1 MLFVLNE
8 DMEYLNSTNAIIVGY
23 VLKNIEVLD
32 EMSLQKNKSDWLLK
46 LYQNPR
52 TVFGLADIALI
63 IGDSDAIS
71 LTKKIHYQIQKG
83 NLKNPRKGLY
93 TKPKFNPL
101 AMACTIY
108 TPSYL
113 SLDYVLQKE
122 GIIFQYDSTI
132 TSLSYL
138 SRTITVDKTLIS
150 YRKIK
155 DAILLNTK
163 GIIAND
169 DGINIATKERAF
181 LDMLYLN
188 GNMYFD
194 TINTIDPKIIYKL
207 LPIYDSKVLEKR
219 VKKIFKNEF
228 SKA

>member
-1 MLFVLNE
+1 M
-8 DMEYLNSTNAIIVGY
+8 
-23 VLKNIEVLD
+23 
-32 EMSLQKNKSDWLLK
+32 
-46 LYQNPR
+46 
-52 TVFGLADIALI
+52 
-63 IGDSDAIS
+63 
-71 LTKKIHYQIQKG
+71 
-83 NLKNPRKGLY
+83 Y
-93 TKPKFNPL
+93 TKPKFNPI

>member
-1 MLFVLNE
+1 
-8 DMEYLNSTNAIIVGY
+8 
-23 VLKNIEVLD
+23 
-32 EMSLQKNKSDWLLK
+32 MSLQNNKSDWLLK

-169 DGINIATKERAF
+169 NGINIATKERAF

>member
-1 MLFVLNE
+1 LV
-8 DMEYLNSTNAIIVGY
+8 
-23 VLKNIEVLD
+23 
-32 EMSLQKNKSDWLLK
+32 LLK
-46 LYQNPR
+46 DVN
-52 TVFGLADIALI
+52 VFKLF
-63 IGDSDAIS
+63 S
-71 LTKKIHYQIQKG
+71 
-83 NLKNPRKGLY
+83 
-93 TKPKFNPL
+93 
-101 AMACTIY
+101 
-108 TPSYL
+108 
-113 SLDYVLQKE
+113 VLE

>member
-1 MLFVLNE
+1 
-8 DMEYLNSTNAIIVGY
+8 
-23 VLKNIEVLD
+23 
-32 EMSLQKNKSDWLLK
+32 MSLQKNKSDWLLK

-169 DGINIATKERAF
+169 NGINIATKERAF

>member
-1 MLFVLNE
+1 
-8 DMEYLNSTNAIIVGY
+8 
-23 VLKNIEVLD
+23 
-32 EMSLQKNKSDWLLK
+32 MSLQKNKSDWLLK

>member
-1 MLFVLNE
+1 
-8 DMEYLNSTNAIIVGY
+8 
-23 VLKNIEVLD
+23 
-32 EMSLQKNKSDWLLK
+32 
-46 LYQNPR
+46 
-52 TVFGLADIALI
+52 
-63 IGDSDAIS
+63 
-71 LTKKIHYQIQKG
+71 
-83 NLKNPRKGLY
+83 
-93 TKPKFNPL
+93 
-101 AMACTIY
+101 MACTIY

-194 TINTIDPKIIYKL
+194 TINTFDPKIIYKL

>member
-1 MLFVLNE
+1 
-8 DMEYLNSTNAIIVGY
+8 
-23 VLKNIEVLD
+23 
-32 EMSLQKNKSDWLLK
+32 MSLQKNKSDWLLK

-155 DAILLNTK
+155 NAILLNTK

>member
-1 MLFVLNE
+1 
-8 DMEYLNSTNAIIVGY
+8 
-23 VLKNIEVLD
+23 
-32 EMSLQKNKSDWLLK
+32 
-46 LYQNPR
+46 
-52 TVFGLADIALI
+52 
-63 IGDSDAIS
+63 
-71 LTKKIHYQIQKG
+71 
-83 NLKNPRKGLY
+83 
-93 TKPKFNPL
+93 
-101 AMACTIY
+101 MACTIY

-155 DAILLNTK
+155 DSILLNTK

-219 VKKIFKNEF
+219 VKKIFKN
-228 SKA
+228 

>member
-1 MLFVLNE
+1 
-8 DMEYLNSTNAIIVGY
+8 
-23 VLKNIEVLD
+23 
-32 EMSLQKNKSDWLLK
+32 MSLQKNKSDWLLK

-138 SRTITVDKTLIS
+138 SRTITVDKTLIR

-155 DAILLNTK
+155 NAILLNTK

-219 VKKIFKNEF
+219 VKKIFKNDF

>member
-1 MLFVLNE
+1 
-8 DMEYLNSTNAIIVGY
+8 
-23 VLKNIEVLD
+23 
-32 EMSLQKNKSDWLLK
+32 MSLQKNKSDWLLK

-138 SRTITVDKTLIS
+138 SRTITVDKTLIR

-155 DAILLNTK
+155 NAILLNTK

>member
-1 MLFVLNE
+1 
-8 DMEYLNSTNAIIVGY
+8 
-23 VLKNIEVLD
+23 
-32 EMSLQKNKSDWLLK
+32 MSLQKNKTDWLLK

-169 DGINIATKERAF
+169 NGINIATKERAF